1 VAELLAYLSADD
13 AASEPIAAA
22 EVKAQARID
31 ADLTA
36 DDDFIQAVLIP
47 GARQLAETRTG
58 AAIRPARYRQRLR
71 ALPQDGGAIVLAN
84 ALVTAVESV
93 TYVAA
98 TGNPVLLS
106 SVTYE
111 VVQVDRETLV
121 APLAPPWPETGV
133 SWRAVEIIYTAGLSA
148 ADFASRFPSVKAWML
163 MAAAW
168 GYAQRE
174 LFVMTHGAAGFQ
186 ELPADYLAGLLDP
199 LTLRARF

>member
-1 VAELLAYLSADD
+1 MAELLAYLSADD
-13 AASEPIAAA
+13 VASEPMSAA
-22 EVKAQARID
+22 EVKTQARID
-31 ADLTA
+31 ADLTL
-36 DDDFIQAVLIP
+36 DDDFIQTVLIP

-71 ALPQDGGAIVLAN
+71 GFPRHGGAIVLAH
-84 ALVTAVESV
+84 ALVMNVESI
-93 TYVAA
+93 TYVAS

-106 SVTYE
+106 SVTYD

-121 APLAPPWPETGV
+121 APLAPPWPDTGA
-133 SWRAVEIIYTAGLSA
+133 SLRAVEIVYTAGLLP
-148 ADFASRFPSVKAWML
+148 ADFASRYASVKAWML
-163 MAAAW
+163 MVAAW

>member
-1 VAELLAYLSADD
+1 MAELLAYLSSDD
-13 AASEPIAAA
+13 PASEPISAA

-36 DDDFIQAVLIP
+36 DDDFIQTVLIP

-71 ALPQDGGAIVLAN
+71 AFPRAGGAIVLAHG
-84 ALVTAVESV
+84 LVADVESV
-93 TYVAA
+93 AYVASS
-98 TGNPVLLS
+98 GNPVVLS
-106 SVTYE
+106 SVTYD
-111 VVQVDRETLV
+111 VVQVDRETLIE
-121 APLAPPWPETGV
+121 PIAPPWPDTAV
-133 SWRAVEIIYTAGLSA
+133 SLRAVEIVYTAGLA
-148 ADFASRFPSVKAWML
+148 PTDFAGRYPSVKAWLL